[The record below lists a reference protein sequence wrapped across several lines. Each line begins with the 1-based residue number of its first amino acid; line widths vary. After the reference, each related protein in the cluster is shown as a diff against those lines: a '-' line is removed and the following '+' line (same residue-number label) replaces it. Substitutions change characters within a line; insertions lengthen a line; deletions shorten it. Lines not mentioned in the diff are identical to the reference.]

1 MTLGNNVYNRKNYTL
16 RAFLYSCII
25 GAAIVLPVIIASKGY
40 FLYYGDFNV
49 QQIPFYTLVHD
60 SILDGYVS
68 WSFLTDLG
76 SNFVGSYTFYNL
88 TSPFFLITLLFPTK
102 VVPYLMG
109 PLLILK
115 FGFCG
120 MTSYIYLRR
129 YVRDKR
135 YAVLGSVV
143 YAFSGFSIY
152 NVFFFHFHEAMI
164 IFPLLLAS
172 VDEFMATK
180 RKGVVCLAVF
190 TACFLNYYFFFSMVV
205 FTTIYYFVKLISK
218 AYKFEVKQF
227 LLLAFECVLG
237 VLMACAVLLPSLS
250 AITDNSRVGDF
261 LTGYNAL
268 VYDVPQRYMHIITS
282 LFFPPD
288 IPARANFTPD
298 SNSNWSSVALWLPL
312 FSVTFVIGYLQMY
325 KKSWLKRI
333 IIVLAFMA
341 MIPILNSAFQAFNEC
356 YYARWFFMFTLMMV
370 LCTVIS
376 LENIK
381 SYNYKRAFRYSFSIT
396 LVLALSIGLMVKE
409 KYQSSSNKVYSFGLE
424 NNPLRFWI
432 YVAISLFALTAM
444 YFIVKRFADNKE
456 LFLKITAIALVIFTI
471 GYSNYLLFL
480 GKSETDHS
488 DEFVIENALNF
499 GENVRIDDIKDV
511 RSDFYASMDNIA
523 MFWKIPTI
531 QTFHSIVPASTMD
544 FYNTIGS
551 VRDVASRPEVEYY
564 GIRGLL
570 SVKYL
575 FDESNDGNPFIN
587 EDGGKLM
594 PGYKYIATRNGFD
607 IYENTHYVPMGFMYD
622 EFICEEEFKNLSNSV
637 KHLALMKAMVLSQ
650 DQMKKYSEIT
660 GYENG
665 MYLHLNEEYSEDKP
679 QNLAYP
685 NYENFESITN
695 NFQYSFEDYFNDCK
709 NRKATACDSFSYN
722 KNGFTATVTNDGDD
736 NLLFFSVPY
745 DKGFKAFVNGE
756 EVEIEKVNIGFMA
769 VKIDGHKKSEIE
781 FVYTTPMLKEG
792 IIVSI
797 SGFLLFSIYMIVAK
811 GFSCEC
817 KYREKYKIK
826 KHFAK

>member
-1 MTLGNNVYNRKNYTL
+1 MTLNKDICKRKNYTF

-25 GAAIVLPVIIASKGY
+25 GAAIVLPVIFASKGY

-60 SILDGYVS
+60 SLLEGYTS
-68 WSFLTDLG
+68 WSYLTDLG

-102 VVPYLMG
+102 IVPYLMG

-129 YVRDKR
+129 YVRDNR
-135 YAVLGSVV
+135 YAILGSVV

-180 RKGVVCLAVF
+180 RKGVICLAVF

-205 FTTIYYFVKLISK
+205 FTAIYYFVKLFSK
-218 AYKFEVKQF
+218 AYRFEIKQF
-227 LLLAFECVLG
+227 LLLSFECVLG
-237 VLMACAVLLPSLS
+237 VIMACAVLLPSLS
-250 AITDNSRVGDF
+250 AITDNSRVSDF

-268 VYDVPQRYMHIITS
+268 VYDVPQRYIHIITS
-282 LFFPPD
+282 MFFPPD

-325 KKSWLKRI
+325 KKSWLKRM
-333 IIVLAFMA
+333 IIVLVFMA
-341 MIPILNSAFQAFNEC
+341 MIPILNSSFQAFNEC
-356 YYARWFFMFTLMMV
+356 YYARWFFMLTLMMV
-370 LCTVIS
+370 LCTIIS

-381 SYNYKRAFRYSFSIT
+381 SYDYKRAFKWTLSIT
-396 LVLALSIGLMVKE
+396 LVLALSIGLMIKE
-409 KYQSSSNKVYSFGLE
+409 KYSGKSNKVYSIGLE
-424 NNPLRFWI
+424 SNPLRFWI
-432 YVAISLFALTAM
+432 YVAISLLALLAM
-444 YFIVKRFADNKE
+444 YFIIKRFASNKE
-456 LFLKITAIALVIFTI
+456 VFLRTTAVMLVIFTV
-471 GYSNYLLFL
+471 GYSNYLIFM

-488 DEFVIENALNF
+488 DEFVVENALNF
-499 GENVRIDDIKDV
+499 GEDIKISDIEDV
-511 RSDFYASMDNIA
+511 RSDFYESMDNIS
-523 MFWKIPTI
+523 MFWKIPSI
-531 QTFHSIVPASTMD
+531 QAFHSIVPSSTMD
-544 FYNTIGS
+544 FYNTIGTT
-551 VRDVASRPEVEYY
+551 RDVASRPEVEYY

-575 FDESNDGNPFIN
+575 FDECYDGNQFIN
-587 EDGGKLM
+587 EEGGKLM
-594 PGYKYIATRNGFD
+594 PGYKHIATQNGYD

-637 KHLALMKAMVLSQ
+637 KHLALMKAMVLTQ
-650 DQMKKYSEIT
+650 DQMRKYSDIT

-665 MYLHLNEEYSEDKP
+665 MYLHLNEEYNEDKP

-685 NYENFESITN
+685 NYTNFVSITN
-695 NFQYSFEDYFNDCK
+695 DFQYSYEDYFNDCK
-709 NRKATACDSFSYN
+709 DRKATACDSFSYT
-722 KNGFTATVTNDGDD
+722 KNGFTATVTNNGDD

-745 DKGFKAFVNGE
+745 DKGFKAFVNGK

-769 VKIDGHKKSEIE
+769 VKVDGHKKSEIE

-792 IIVSI
+792 IIVSV
-797 SGFLLFSIYMIVAK
+797 SGIILFLIYMIATK
-811 GFSCEC
+811 GFSCER
-817 KYREKYKIK
+817 KYRKTYKIK
-826 KHFAK
+826 KQYTD